1 MIAPISVSPC
11 RDARAGLKGIR
22 MSVSPT
28 TRNTAAL
35 IGVCLAS
42 LMFGLEISSVPVILP
57 SLETALPANFK
68 DLQWIMNAYTIAC
81 TTVLMATGTF
91 ADRYGRKR
99 VFITCTVA
107 FGITSLMCG
116 LAQSASVL
124 IVARFLQG
132 LAGGA
137 MLTCSIAIISHQYQ
151 DEKQRGRAFTA
162 WGIISGIGLGFG
174 PIIGSTITAVSS
186 WHWVFL
192 VHVPLTVIALVPA
205 LMGIRESR
213 DPHAKRLDGWG
224 IVTLTI
230 AVFGLTYVITQG
242 ADLGRTTAIGLAAIA
257 IASFAAFVLVERN
270 TAQPMFD
277 FSVFRIRKFSGAI
290 IGCIGMNFCYWP
302 FMIYLPIY
310 FEGGLTLD
318 SRTAS
323 LLLLAY
329 TIPFLVMPPI
339 ADHLLRRHGARIVIP
354 LGMAIMGSGFL
365 AMRFGGGIEQASWLS
380 VFPGALLAGIGLGLT
395 NTSVTNTTTGSVPSN
410 RAGMASGI
418 DISARLISL
427 AINIAVMGLILL
439 EAIQRSLPDTL
450 AAALGDQQMRALAS
464 TVATG
469 NLASLHQAY
478 PVLSVQDP
486 TGAIVHAALVKGFGW
501 VMLYGGIGAWILA
514 AISFL
519 TFGFK
524 GAPAKSD
531 LACVADAAE

>member
-1 MIAPISVSPC
+1 MKRERPYQPARISRRVERTPMTASPS
-11 RDARAGLKGIR
+11 AGNI
-22 MSVSPT
+22 
-28 TRNTAAL
+28 AAL

-57 SLETALPANFK
+57 TLETALPANFK

-99 VFITCTVA
+99 VFLTSTIA

-116 LAQSASVL
+116 LAQSAAVL
-124 IVARFLQG
+124 IAARFLQG

-151 DEKQRGRAFTA
+151 DETERGRAFTA
-162 WGIISGIGLGFG
+162 WGIISGVGLGFG
-174 PIIGSTITAVSS
+174 PIIGSTINAVSS

-192 VHVPLTVIALVPA
+192 IHVPLTVLALIPA
-205 LMGIRESR
+205 VMGIRESR
-213 DPHAKRLDGWG
+213 DPHARRLDGWG

-230 AVFGLTYVITQG
+230 AVFSLTYVITQG
-242 ADLGRTTAIGLAAIA
+242 ADLGRTTAIGFAAIA
-257 IASFAAFVLVERN
+257 VASFAAFVLVERN
-270 TAQPMFD
+270 AAQPMFD

-310 FEGGLTLD
+310 FEAGLGLD
-318 SRTAS
+318 SKTAS

-329 TIPFLVMPPI
+329 TIPFLVMPPV
-339 ADHLLRRHGARIVIP
+339 ADYLLRRYGARIVIP
-354 LGMAIMGSGFL
+354 LGMAIMGTGFL
-365 AMRFGGGIEQASWLS
+365 AMRIGSGLEHASWLT
-380 VFPGALLAGIGLGLT
+380 VLPGALLAGIGLGLT

-439 EAIQRSLPDTL
+439 EGIQWFLPETL
-450 AAALGDQQMRALAS
+450 SAALDGQQLHALAS
-464 TVATG
+464 TIATG
-469 NLASLHQAY
+469 NLNSLQQTY
-478 PVLSVQDP
+478 PVLSALDP
-486 TGAIVHAALVKGFGW
+486 SGAAVHTALVKGFGG

-519 TFGFK
+519 IFGFK
-524 GAPAKSD
+524 EIAAKPD

>member
-1 MIAPISVSPC
+1 
-11 RDARAGLKGIR
+11 
-22 MSVSPT
+22 MSVSPSA
-28 TRNTAAL
+28 RNTAAL

-57 SLETALPANFK
+57 TLETALPASFK

-99 VFITCTVA
+99 VFITTTIA
-107 FGITSLMCG
+107 FGVTSLMCG

-124 IVARFLQG
+124 IAARFLQG

-151 DEKQRGRAFTA
+151 DEHERGRAFTA
-162 WGIISGIGLGFG
+162 WGVISGIGLGFG
-174 PIIGSTITAVSS
+174 PIIGSMIAAVSS

-192 VHVPLTVIALVPA
+192 IHVPLTVLALIPA
-205 LMGIRESR
+205 CIGIRESR
-213 DPHAKRLDGWG
+213 DPHARRLDGWG

-242 ADLGRTTAIGLAAIA
+242 ADLGRTAAIGFAAIA
-257 IASFAAFVLVERN
+257 FASFVAFVLVERN

-310 FEGGLTLD
+310 FEGGLGLD
-318 SRTAS
+318 SRAVGF
-323 LLLLAY
+323 LLLAY
-329 TIPFLVMPPI
+329 TIPFLILPPI
-339 ADHLLRRHGARIVIP
+339 ADYLLRRHGAHIVIP
-354 LGMAIMGSGFL
+354 LGMAIMGTGFL
-365 AMRFGGGIEQASWLS
+365 AMCLGSGIEQANWLT
-380 VFPGALLAGIGLGLT
+380 VLPGALLAGIGLGLT
-395 NTSVTNTTTGSVPSN
+395 NTSVTNTTTGAVPSN

-439 EAIQRSLPDTL
+439 QAIQWSLPSTL
-450 AAALGDQQMRALAS
+450 VAALDGQQLRALAS
-464 TVATG
+464 TIATG
-469 NLASLHQAY
+469 NFGSLQQTY
-478 PVLSVQDP
+478 PVLSLQDP
-486 TGAIVHAALVKGFGW
+486 SGAAVHAALVKGFGW

-519 TFGFK
+519 IFGSE
-524 GAPAKSD
+524 GATAKSD
-531 LACVADAAE
+531 LTCAIDAAE

>member
-1 MIAPISVSPC
+1 MTASSS
-11 RDARAGLKGIR
+11 AGNR
-22 MSVSPT
+22 
-28 TRNTAAL
+28 AAL

-57 SLETALPANFK
+57 TLETALPASFK

-99 VFITCTVA
+99 VFITSTIA

-132 LAGGA
+132 LTGGA

-162 WGIISGIGLGFG
+162 WGIISGVGLGFG
-174 PIIGSTITAVSS
+174 PIIGSSISAVSS

-192 VHVPLTVIALVPA
+192 IHVPLTVLALIPA

-224 IVTLTI
+224 ILTLTI
-230 AVFGLTYVITQG
+230 AVFALTYVITQG
-242 ADLGRTTAIGLAAIA
+242 ADLDMSHAIGLAAIA
-257 IASFAAFVLVERN
+257 VVSFAAFVVVERN
-270 TAQPMFD
+270 TSQPMFD

-310 FEGGLTLD
+310 FEGGLGLD

-339 ADHLLRRHGARIVIP
+339 ADHLLRRYGARIVIP
-354 LGMAIMGSGFL
+354 LGMAIMGTGFL
-365 AMRFGGGIEQASWLS
+365 AMRVGSGLEQASWLT
-380 VFPGALLAGIGLGLT
+380 VLPGALLAGIGLGLT

-427 AINIAVMGLILL
+427 AINIAVMGLVLL
-439 EAIQRSLPDTL
+439 EGIRWFLPE
-450 AAALGDQQMRALAS
+450 AFSSALGEQQLRALAS
-464 TVATG
+464 TIATG
-469 NLASLHQAY
+469 NLGSLQQAY
-478 PVLSVQDP
+478 PALTTLDP
-486 TGAIVHAALVKGFGW
+486 SGGAVHAALVKGFGW

-519 TFGFK
+519 IFGAEK
-524 GAPAKSD
+524 AVAQSGLTGALD
-531 LACVADAAE
+531 TAE

>member
-1 MIAPISVSPC
+1 
-11 RDARAGLKGIR
+11 
-22 MSVSPT
+22 MSVSSS
-28 TRNTAAL
+28 TRNSAAL
-35 IGVCLAS
+35 IGICLAS

-57 SLETALPANFK
+57 TLETALPANFK

-99 VFITCTVA
+99 IFITATIA

-124 IVARFLQG
+124 IAARFLQG

-137 MLTCSIAIISHQYQ
+137 MFTCSIAIISHQYQ
-151 DEKQRGRAFTA
+151 DEHERGRAFAT
-162 WGIISGIGLGFG
+162 WGIITGIGLGFD
-174 PIIGSTITAVSS
+174 PIIGSTITAMSN

-192 VHVPLTVIALVPA
+192 IHVPLTVLALIPA
-205 LMGIRESR
+205 CIGIRESS

-230 AVFGLTYVITQG
+230 AVFSLTYVITQG
-242 ADLGRTTAIGLAAIA
+242 ADLGRANAIGLVAIA
-257 IASFAAFVLVERN
+257 VASFVVFVLVERN
-270 TAQPMFD
+270 SAQPMFD

-310 FEGGLTLD
+310 FEGGLNLD
-318 SRTAS
+318 SKTAS

-329 TIPFLVMPPI
+329 TIPFLVMPPF
-339 ADHLLRRHGARIVIP
+339 ADHLLRRLGARIVIP
-354 LGMAIMGSGFL
+354 LGMAIMGTGFL
-365 AMRFGGGIEQASWLS
+365 AMRLGSGIEQANWLS
-380 VFPGALLAGIGLGLT
+380 VLPGALLAGIGLGLT

-439 EAIQRSLPDTL
+439 EGIQRFLPGSL
-450 AAALGDQQMRALAS
+450 AAALDGRQLRALAS
-464 TVATG
+464 TIATG
-469 NLASLHQAY
+469 NFGSLQQMY
-478 PVLSVQDP
+478 PLLSVQDP
-486 TGAIVHAALVKGFGW
+486 TGAAVHTALVKGFGW
-501 VMLYGGIGAWILA
+501 VMLYGGLGAWILA
-514 AISFL
+514 AASFL
-519 TFGFK
+519 IFGIK
-524 GAPAKSD
+524 EVSTKSE
-531 LACVADAAE
+531 LAGIADAAE

>member
-1 MIAPISVSPC
+1 
-11 RDARAGLKGIR
+11 
-22 MSVSPT
+22 MSVSSS

-57 SLETALPANFK
+57 TLETALPADFK
-68 DLQWIMNAYTIAC
+68 GLQWIMNAYTIAC

-91 ADRYGRKR
+91 ADRYGRKL
-99 VFITCTVA
+99 VFTTTTIA

-124 IVARFLQG
+124 IAARFLQG

-151 DEKQRGRAFTA
+151 DEHERGRAFTA

-174 PIIGSTITAVSS
+174 PIIGSMIAAVSS

-192 VHVPLTVIALVPA
+192 VHVPLTVLALIPSVI
-205 LMGIRESR
+205 GIRESR

-242 ADLGRTTAIGLAAIA
+242 ADLSRTTAIGLVAITL
-257 IASFAAFVLVERN
+257 ASFIAFVLVEPN

-310 FEGGLTLD
+310 FEAGLGLD
-318 SRTAS
+318 SKAVG

-329 TIPFLVMPPI
+329 TIPFLVLPPV
-339 ADHLLRRHGARIVIP
+339 ADHLLRRYGARIVIP
-354 LGMAIMGSGFL
+354 LGMAIMGTGFI
-365 AMRFGGGIEQASWLS
+365 AMRLGSGIEQANWLT
-380 VFPGALLAGIGLGLT
+380 VLPGALLAGIGLGLT

-439 EAIQRSLPDTL
+439 EGIQGSLPDILTAIL
-450 AAALGDQQMRALAS
+450 DGEQVRMLAS
-464 TVATG
+464 TIARG
-469 NLASLHQAY
+469 NFGSLQQTF

-486 TGAIVHAALVKGFGW
+486 SGIAVHTALVKGFGW

-514 AISFL
+514 VVSFL
-519 TFGFK
+519 IFGFEK
-524 GAPAKSD
+524 TETKPD
-531 LACVADAAE
+531 LICVIDVAE

>member
-1 MIAPISVSPC
+1 
-11 RDARAGLKGIR
+11 
-22 MSVSPT
+22 MSVSPSA
-28 TRNTAAL
+28 RNTAAL

-42 LMFGLEISSVPVILP
+42 LMFGLEISSIPVILP
-57 SLETALPANFK
+57 TLETALPASFK

-81 TTVLMATGTF
+81 TTVLMATGSF
-91 ADRYGRKR
+91 ADRYGRKL
-99 VFITCTVA
+99 VFITVTIA
-107 FGITSLMCG
+107 FGVTSLMCG
-116 LAQSASVL
+116 LAHSAPVL

-151 DEKQRGRAFTA
+151 DERERGRAFTA
-162 WGIISGIGLGFG
+162 WGIISGVGLGFG
-174 PIIGSTITAVSS
+174 PIIGSTISAVSS

-192 VHVPLTVIALVPA
+192 IHVPLTILALIPA
-205 LMGIRESR
+205 FMGIRESR
-213 DPHAKRLDGWG
+213 DPHARKLDGWG

-257 IASFAAFVLVERN
+257 VASFAAFVLIERN

-290 IGCIGMNFCYWP
+290 IGCMGMNFCYWP

-310 FEGGLTLD
+310 FEGGLGLD
-318 SRTAS
+318 SKTAS
-323 LLLLAY
+323 FLLLAY
-329 TIPFLVMPPI
+329 TIPFLVMPPV

-354 LGMAIMGSGFL
+354 LGMAIMGTGFL
-365 AMRFGGGIEQASWLS
+365 AMRLGSGFEQASWLT
-380 VFPGALLAGIGLGLT
+380 VLPGALLAGIGLGLT

-439 EAIQRSLPDTL
+439 EAIQWSLPGSF
-450 AAALGDQQMRALAS
+450 AAAFNNEQLRALAS

-469 NLASLHQAY
+469 NLGSLQQAY
-478 PVLSVQDP
+478 PVLSIQDP
-486 TGAIVHAALVKGFGW
+486 SGTAVHAALVKGFGW
-501 VMLYGGIGAWILA
+501 VMLYGGVGAWILA

-519 TFGFK
+519 IFGFEE
-524 GAPAKSD
+524 AAAEPD
-531 LACVADAAE
+531 LACVIDTAE

>member
-1 MIAPISVSPC
+1 MRVS
-11 RDARAGLKGIR
+11 
-22 MSVSPT
+22 SS

-57 SLETALPANFK
+57 TLETALLADFK

-99 VFITCTVA
+99 VFTMVTIA

-137 MLTCSIAIISHQYQ
+137 LLTCSIAIISHQYQ
-151 DEKQRGRAFTA
+151 DERERGRAFTA
-162 WGIISGIGLGFG
+162 WGVISGVGLGFG
-174 PIIGSTITAVSS
+174 PIIGSMITALSS

-192 VHVPLTVIALVPA
+192 IHVPLTILALIPA
-205 LMGIRESR
+205 SIGILESR

-242 ADLGRTTAIGLAAIA
+242 ADLGKTTAIWLAAITL
-257 IASFAAFVLVERN
+257 ASFTAFVLVERN

-310 FEGGLTLD
+310 FEGGLGLG
-318 SRTAS
+318 SKAVGF
-323 LLLLAY
+323 LLLAY
-329 TIPFLVMPPI
+329 TIPFLFLPPF
-339 ADHLLRRHGARIVIP
+339 ADYLLRRHGARFVIP
-354 LGMAIMGSGFL
+354 LGMAVMGAGFI
-365 AMRFGGGIEQASWLS
+365 AMRFGSGLEQANWLT
-380 VFPGALLAGIGLGLT
+380 VLPGALLAGIGLGLT
-395 NTSVTNTTTGSVPSN
+395 NTSVTNTTTGALPSN

-427 AINIAVMGLILL
+427 AVNIAVMGLILL
-439 EAIQRSLPDTL
+439 EAIQWSLPETLTAALDGQQLRTL
-450 AAALGDQQMRALAS
+450 ASAI
-464 TVATG
+464 ATG
-469 NLASLHQAY
+469 NFSSLQHVY
-478 PVLSVQDP
+478 PVLSIQDP
-486 TGAIVHAALVKGFGW
+486 SGAAVHAALVKGFGW

-519 TFGFK
+519 IFGFEE
-524 GAPAKSD
+524 ATAKSE
-531 LACVADAAE
+531 LACVMDTAE

>member
-1 MIAPISVSPC
+1 MSASP
-11 RDARAGLKGIR
+11 
-22 MSVSPT
+22 S

-57 SLETALPANFK
+57 TLETALPADFK

-91 ADRYGRKR
+91 ADRYGRKL
-99 VFITCTVA
+99 VFITSTVA

-124 IVARFLQG
+124 IAARFLQG

-137 MLTCSIAIISHQYQ
+137 MFTCTIAIISHQYQ
-151 DEKQRGRAFTA
+151 DEHERGIAFTT

-174 PIIGSTITAVSS
+174 PIIGSTINAVSS

-192 VHVPLTVIALVPA
+192 IHVPLTFLALIPA
-205 LMGIRESR
+205 SIGIKESR

-242 ADLGRTTAIGLAAIA
+242 ADLGRATAIGLAAIA
-257 IASFAAFVLVERN
+257 VASFAAFVLVERN

-310 FEGGLTLD
+310 FEGGLGLD
-318 SRTAS
+318 SKTAS

-329 TIPFLVMPPI
+329 TIPFLVMPPF

-354 LGMAIMGSGFL
+354 LGMAIMGTGFIAMRLGSGF
-365 AMRFGGGIEQASWLS
+365 EQANWLT
-380 VFPGALLAGIGLGLT
+380 VLPGALLAGIGLGLT
-395 NTSVTNTTTGSVPSN
+395 NTSVTNTTTGAVPSN

-439 EAIQRSLPDTL
+439 EAIQWSLPDTL
-450 AAALGDQQMRALAS
+450 AAALDGQQLRTLAS
-464 TVATG
+464 TIATG
-469 NLASLHQAY
+469 NLGSLQQAH
-478 PVLSVQDP
+478 PVLSTQDP
-486 TGAIVHAALVKGFGW
+486 SGAAVHAALVKGFGW

-514 AISFL
+514 AVSFL
-519 TFGFK
+519 IFGFEK
-524 GAPAKSD
+524 ATAKSD
-531 LACVADAAE
+531 LTCVIDTAE